1 MLTESSV
8 GRECFK
14 DDLTLIPIRD
24 DGFVC
29 RVDLQAV
36 FAVEAFHSKVIS
48 KTRAIVPQ
56 GWDGLE

>member
-14 DDLTLIPIRD
+14 DDLTLVPVGD

-36 FAVEAFHSKVIS
+36 FAVEAFD
-48 KTRAIVPQ
+48 R
-56 GWDGLE
+56 